1 MPGFI
6 LHLTAAQMLKNH
18 LHEYPDFP
26 YPIQSVNDFLIGN
39 LLRMRQTKKELSH
52 FGILFIVIR

>member
-6 LHLTAAQMLKNH
+6 LHLTAAQMLRSH

-39 LLRMRQTKKELSH
+39 LQSKRIKKDKLKNKFE
-52 FGILFIVIR
+52 